1 MEGNINPKITF
12 LNNDMW
18 WSTEDIG
25 GYDYLQKHNG
35 DTVEKLLPLLK
46 DKKVAVQAG
55 GNCGFVIRQLK
66 QIFET
71 IYTFEPTFSCF
82 LALCMNIPDE
92 NVFKIQGCLGS
103 ENKLVGMAQPRTLV
117 SANYV
122 SGEGIIPTFRI
133 DDLNLNECSLIQLD
147 IEGFEHDALMG
158 AVETI
163 TKFHPLL
170 CIERRWGE
178 ERGFPEAVLDK
189 QLADWGYVEVD
200 RMYPDVYYKWID

>member
-1 MEGNINPKITF
+1 MEEKINPKIIF

-18 WSTEDIG
+18 WSTEDLE
-25 GYDYLQKHNG
+25 GYDYLQKHNS

-46 DKKVAVQAG
+46 GTKVAVQAG

-71 IYTFEPTFSCF
+71 IYTFEPTPSCF

-92 NVFKIQGCLGS
+92 NVFKIQACLGS
-103 ENKLVGMAQPRTLV
+103 EHKLVGMAQPRKLV

-122 SGEGIIPTFRI
+122 SGEGIIPTFKI
-133 DDLNLNECSLIQLD
+133 DDLKLTDCSLIQLD

-170 CIERRWGE
+170 CIERRWGA
-178 ERGFPEAVLDK
+178 ERGFPEGILDK

-200 RMYPDVYYKWID
+200 EMYPDKYYQYKG

>member
-1 MEGNINPKITF
+1 MEGTINPKITF

-25 GYDYLQKHNG
+25 GYDYLQKHNS
-35 DTVEKLLPLLK
+35 DTVEKLLPLL
-46 DKKVAVQAG
+46 DGKKVAVQAG

-66 QIFET
+66 EIFET
-71 IYTFEPTFSCF
+71 IYTFEPTPSCF

-92 NVFKIQGCLGS
+92 NVFKIQGCLGA
-103 ENKLVGMAQPRTLV
+103 EHKLVSMAQPRDLV

-122 SGEGIIPTFRI
+122 EGSGKIPMFMI
-133 DDLNLNECSLIQLD
+133 DDLNLDGVDLIQLD
-147 IEGFEHDALMG
+147 TEGHEYPALMG
-158 AVETI
+158 ASKTI
-163 TKFHPLL
+163 EKFHPLI

-178 ERGFPEAVLDK
+178 ERGFPEAILDE

-200 RMYPDVYYKWID
+200 RMYPDVYYKWVK